1 MKNNFTLLREEQV
14 AELNGTV
21 KIYRHEPTGAEIISV
36 ENEDTNKVFGVTL
49 RTPPSDSTGIA
60 HILEHSVLCG
70 SRKYPLKD
78 PFVQLLKGSL
88 QTFLNAMTYPDKTVY
103 PVASQNEQDFYNL
116 VDVYL
121 DAVFFPRITPDFFQQ
136 EGWHYELENADAPL
150 TCKGV
155 VYNEMKGVYS
165 SPDSLL
171 LERSQ
176 QALFPDITYGL
187 DSGGNPA
194 DIPSLTYDVFKNFH
208 ETFYHPS
215 NARIFFYGND
225 DPARRLEILEEYLGG
240 FQGLERSE
248 EPTPPFG
255 HPSEEGNTS
264 SPNAPLKFPSTGGVP
279 EGRGGFHK
287 TLLNT
292 APFDSS
298 IPLQTP
304 FKNPIE
310 VEETYAAGDDDAK
323 AYLTVNWALPDGS
336 EHFALII
343 LDHILTGTSGSPLRK
358 ALIESDLGE
367 DLAGFG
373 LETHMRQPA
382 YSIGL
387 KGVSCENLEGVEEI
401 VFQTLEKL
409 VAEGIDRGD
418 IEAAMNSFE
427 FELRENNSGSCP
439 RGLSVMLHMTET
451 WLYDWDPLA
460 LVAYEKPLAG
470 LKQGIADNPRFF
482 EELIQK
488 ALLSNTHRATVKLL
502 PDAEKAERDEAEE
515 KDRLQAVRDAMSS
528 EQLDQTVESTAR
540 LLKMQETHDS
550 PEAIQT
556 LPLLQRSDLRKEIR
570 TVPREIETFDNATV
584 LFHDLFTGGIAY
596 IDVGFDLHVLDA
608 DDLPWVSLLG
618 SMLLDM
624 GTQKEDFA
632 SLAQRIAQKTGGLY
646 AAPIHATCED
656 NPESISRLF
665 LRGKCMSGQVDD
677 LFAIL
682 SDILFAPAFNN
693 LKRFKE
699 ILLEHKAEME
709 SGLIPSGHSAVLSRL
724 KSHYHEAARAAES
737 MSGIDALF
745 FHRNIQK
752 KVDEDWPGIVERIET
767 ILQKL
772 LNGGLVINI
781 TADTKDRSQIFQ
793 TLELFTSNFP
803 KVGKPTPAC
812 GHPSQGGEFGSEI
825 PSCGGVPNG
834 RGGFSTWK
842 FDNELSKSEALL
854 VSSRVNY
861 VGRAIN
867 LFDNGYKMN
876 GSSLVITKYLRTA
889 WLWEKIRVQGGAYGA
904 VCAFDMNCGS
914 FAFASYRDPN
924 LADTLDAYGK
934 TGEFL
939 KNLTLDQDE
948 LTRSLIGAIGAI
960 DAYLLPDAKGYSDM
974 LRWMTGMTDEKRQ
987 KRRDEVLSTTADD
1000 FRQFGEFL
1008 TMDNCVT
1015 SVLGSKDAVT
1025 ESGIE
1030 FQSTLK
1036 VL

>member
-1 MKNNFTLLREEQV
+1 MKNNFKFLREEQI
-14 AELNGTV
+14 AELNGIV
-21 KIYRHEPTGAEIISV
+21 KIYRHEPTGAEYISV
-36 ENEDTNKVFGVTL
+36 ENNDTNKVFGVTL
-49 RTPPSDSTGIA
+49 RTPPADSTGIA

-103 PVASQNEQDFYNL
+103 PVASQNQQDFYNL

-121 DAVFFPRITPDFFQQ
+121 DAVFFPRITPDFFKQ

-194 DIPSLTYDVFKNFH
+194 DIPSLTYEAFKNFH

-225 DPARRLEILEEYLGG
+225 DPARRFEILEEYLGN
-240 FQGLERSE
+240 FQALEN
-248 EPTPPFG
+248 P
-255 HPSEEGNTS
+255 
-264 SPNAPLKFPSTGGVP
+264 V
-279 EGRGGFHK
+279 
-287 TLLNT
+287 
-292 APFDSS
+292 DSS
-298 IPLQTP
+298 IPLQAT
-304 FKNPIE
+304 FDQPIE
-310 VEETYAAGDDDAK
+310 IEETYATDDDDAK

-336 EHFALII
+336 EHFALTI

-358 ALIESDLGE
+358 ALIESGLGE

-382 YSIGL
+382 YSIGM
-387 KGVSCENLEGVEEI
+387 KGVDLPNLGKIEALI
-401 VFQTLEKL
+401 FQTLEKL
-409 VAEGIDRGD
+409 VTEGIDRGD

-470 LKQGIADNPRFF
+470 LKQGIADKPRFF
-482 EELIQK
+482 ENLIQK
-488 ALLSNTHRATVKLL
+488 NLLNNTHRATIKLT
-502 PDAEKAERDEAEE
+502 PDPQKGAREETEE
-515 KDRLQAVRDAMSS
+515 KTRLQAVRDAMSA
-528 EQLDQTVESTAR
+528 EEIEQTVDTTHA
-540 LLKMQETHDS
+540 LLKMQETPDS

-556 LPLLQRSDLRKEIR
+556 LPLLQRSDLRKECR
-570 TVPREIETFDNATV
+570 TIPREIETLDNATV
-584 LFHDLFTGGIAY
+584 LFHNLFTGGIAY
-596 IDVGFDLHVLDA
+596 IDIGFDLHALDA

-618 SMLLDM
+618 SMLLEM
-624 GTQKEDFA
+624 GTQKEDYSA
-632 SLAQRIAQKTGGLY
+632 LAQRIAQKTGGLY
-646 AAPIHATCED
+646 ATPMHAAAEN
-656 NPESISRLF
+656 NPTSISRLF
-665 LRGKCMSGQVDD
+665 LRGKCMSAQTDD
-677 LFAIL
+677 LLDIL
-682 SDILFAPAFNN
+682 NDILFAPKFNN
-693 LKRFKE
+693 IKRFKE

-724 KSHYHEAARAAES
+724 KSHHHESARAAEA
-737 MSGIDALF
+737 MSGIDALL
-745 FHRNIQK
+745 FHRDLQK
-752 KVDEDWPGIVERIET
+752 KVENDWPGIVERIET

-772 LNGGLVINI
+772 LTGGLVINI
-781 TADTKDRSQIFQ
+781 TADAKDRSPIFQ
-793 TLELFTSNFP
+793 TLEKFLGNFP
-803 KVGKPTPAC
+803 TVGKPNRECSQMDANQKSPICDHSRPFAVKPSNAWNFSGTP
-812 GHPSQGGEFGSEI
+812 
-825 PSCGGVPNG
+825 
-834 RGGFSTWK
+834 
-842 FDNELSKSEALL
+842 SKSEALL

-867 LFDNGYKMN
+867 LFDNGYKMD

-904 VCAFDMNCGS
+904 VCAFDVHSGS

-934 TGEFL
+934 TGDFL
-939 KNLTLDQDE
+939 KNLTLDEDE
-948 LTRSLIGAIGAI
+948 LTRALIGAIGAI
-960 DAYLLPDAKGYSDM
+960 DAYLLPDAKGYADT
-974 LRWMTGMTDEKRQ
+974 LRWLTGMTDEKRQ
-987 KRRDEVLSTTADD
+987 TRRDEVLSTTADD
-1000 FRQFGEFL
+1000 FRRFGEFL

-1015 SVLGSKDAVT
+1015 SVLGSKEAIR

-1030 FQSTLK
+1030 FGSTLK